1 MLTLFNTDR
10 ELTRLAADAAHIAQL
25 TGVDDQ
31 PWRHALPARG
41 HDNMPPAF
49 QETDP
54 SSGAKRLGRERLVH
68 MIEAVV
74 VGDPYR
80 LGEVLTPD
88 AIGWSPTLQ
97 FASRAEAEAALDE
110 CDSRLSIARF
120 SIDRLWWSSFNAFA
134 EWSAEVVPTGPFL
147 VGDDVLIDSSERR
160 VFLVGASVVYLAG
173 DRIAAI
179 HTYFDDAALIEQL
192 LLDGPDS

>member
-10 ELTRLAADAAHIAQL
+10 ELTRLAADAAHIADI
-25 TGVDDQ
+25 TGAEDQ
-31 PWRHALPARG
+31 PWRHGVPVRS
-41 HDNMPPAF
+41 HDTMPPAF
-49 QETDP
+49 QEADA
-54 SSGAKRLGRERLVH
+54 SSGAKRLGRERLEH

-74 VGDPYR
+74 IGDPYM

-97 FASRAEAEAALDE
+97 FTSRAEAASALEE
-110 CDSRLSIARF
+110 CDSRLSIPRF
-120 SIDRLWWSSFNAFA
+120 SIDRLWWSSLNAFA

-147 VGDDVLIDSSERR
+147 VGDDVLIDSNERR

-179 HTYFDDAALIEQL
+179 HTYFDDASVIEQL
-192 LLDGPDS
+192 LLDGRDG